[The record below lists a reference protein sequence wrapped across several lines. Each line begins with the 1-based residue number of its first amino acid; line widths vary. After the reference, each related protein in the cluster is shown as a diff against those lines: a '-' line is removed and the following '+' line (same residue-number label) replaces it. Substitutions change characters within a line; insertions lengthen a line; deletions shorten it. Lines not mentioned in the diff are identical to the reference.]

1 MTEAKCLGHFLSSII
16 ALLIYFRPLSSV
28 LRPLFFVPNQGV
40 HVPFKFEK
48 LEVYQLA
55 LAYVDLI
62 YDLSTLL
69 PKSEEYNL
77 KSQIVRAATS
87 VVLNIAEGSTAQS
100 DPEQNRFLGM
110 AVRSV
115 LETVACQHIIRRRKF
130 IANITILDKAE
141 EDARILAAKLHAFR
155 NSLKSNRQVR
165 ESESSYNI
173 DET

>member
-1 MTEAKCLGHFLSSII
+1 MAEAEEPWSFFIVYNCLVRF
-16 ALLIYFRPLSSV
+16 PLSSV
-28 LRPLFFVPNQGV
+28 FCPQPGVPM
-40 HVPFKFEK
+40 PFKFEK

-62 YDLSTLL
+62 YDLSTQL

-77 KSQIVRAATS
+77 KSQVVRAATS

-115 LETVACQHIIRRRKF
+115 FETVACLHIIR
-130 IANITILDKAE
+130 
-141 EDARILAAKLHAFR
+141 
-155 NSLKSNRQVR
+155 
-165 ESESSYNI
+165 
-173 DET
+173 

>member
-1 MTEAKCLGHFLSSII
+1 MA
-16 ALLIYFRPLSSV
+16 
-28 LRPLFFVPNQGV
+28 
-40 HVPFKFEK
+40 FKFEK

-55 LAYVDLI
+55 LIYVDLI
-62 YDLSTLL
+62 YDLSAQL

-100 DPEQNRFLGM
+100 DPEQHRFLGM

-130 IANITILDKAE
+130 VVDIAFLDKVE

-155 NSLKSNRQVR
+155 NSLKQ
-165 ESESSYNI
+165 
-173 DET
+173 DP